1 MNVTINVY
9 IPHKYISS
17 GKNRILIDIVGITRY
32 WIFEIESRTKRLD
45 FNYADAGAKLNYLMS
60 HLLGTFRMSNYNAQF
75 FYDYE
80 YRIETIHL
88 MIGPTRLL
96 VDDFEAF
103 ICFKFLPNIDRVIRT
118 VEITQ

>member
-1 MNVTINVY
+1 MNVTINIY
-9 IPHKYISS
+9 IPHKYISF
-17 GKNRILIDIVGITRY
+17 GRNNILIGIVGITRY
-32 WIFEIESRTKRLD
+32 WIMEIESKTKRLD

-75 FYDYE
+75 FYDDE
-80 YRIETIHL
+80 YRTKTIYL
-88 MIGPTRLL
+88 TVEPYSMLI
-96 VDDFEAF
+96 DEYKAC

>member
-1 MNVTINVY
+1 MGVIINIY
-9 IPHKYISS
+9 IPHKYISY
-17 GKNRILIDIVGITRY
+17 GKNNILIDIVGITRY

-45 FNYADAGAKLNYLMS
+45 FNYADAGAELNYLMY
-60 HLLGTFRMSNYNAQF
+60 HLGGTFRMSAYNAQF
-75 FYDYE
+75 FYDDE

-88 MIGPTRLL
+88 TVEPISIL
-96 VDDFEAF
+96 VDDPKDS

>member
-1 MNVTINVY
+1 MNVTINIY
-9 IPHKYISS
+9 IPYKYISF
-17 GKNRILIDIVGITRY
+17 GRNDILIDIVGITRD

-75 FYDYE
+75 FYDDE
-80 YRIETIHL
+80 YRTKTIHL
-88 MIGPTRLL
+88 TVEPYSMLI
-96 VDDFEAF
+96 DEYKAC

-118 VEITQ
+118 IEITQ

>member
-1 MNVTINVY
+1 MNININVY
-9 IPHKYISS
+9 IPSKYISF
-17 GKNRILIDIVGITRY
+17 GKNNILIDIVGITRY

-45 FNYADAGAKLNYLMS
+45 FNYVDAENKLNHLMS

-75 FYDYE
+75 FYDDE
-80 YRIETIHL
+80 YHTKTIYL
-88 MIGPTRLL
+88 TVEPYSIL
-96 VDDFEAF
+96 VDEYKYY

>member
-9 IPHKYISS
+9 IPHKYISF
-17 GKNRILIDIVGITRY
+17 GRNNILIDIVGITRY

-60 HLLGTFRMSNYNAQF
+60 QLLGTFRMSDYNAQF
-75 FYDYE
+75 FYDDE
-80 YRIETIHL
+80 YRTKTI
-88 MIGPTRLL
+88 RLTVEPYSML
-96 VDDFEAF
+96 IDEYKAC
-103 ICFKFLPNIDRVIRT
+103 IYFKFLPNIDRVIRT

>member
-1 MNVTINVY
+1 MNVTINIY
-9 IPHKYISS
+9 IPYKYISF
-17 GKNRILIDIVGITRY
+17 GRNNILIDIVGITRY
-32 WIFEIESRTKRLD
+32 WIFEIESRTKRLN

-75 FYDYE
+75 FYDDE
-80 YRIETIHL
+80 YRTKTIHL
-88 MIGPTRLL
+88 TVEPYSMLI
-96 VDDFEAF
+96 DEYKAC

>member
-9 IPHKYISS
+9 IPHKYISF
-17 GKNRILIDIVGITRY
+17 GRNRILIDIVGITRY

-75 FYDYE
+75 FYDDE
-80 YRIETIHL
+80 YRTETIHL
-88 MIGPTRLL
+88 TIGPTRLL
-96 VDDFEAF
+96 VDDSEAF